1 MQIYWINKDEIKLVF
16 KNKVEILTPDR
27 LITKYGNNN
36 KIMSQIK
43 DLLKNPKDEFLI
55 IYDKILTESVYD
67 EKYAT
72 LEKIKDGKMGLSAYE
87 VMIKNIMRTKKDK
100 KGICQAY
107 AMRIQDELD
116 NLKIENYIIVTNEND
131 YYHYA
136 NLMIVKNK
144 MLVADLA
151 QDLID
156 KEIFKDQN
164 EDDCIVRAKKY
175 CIPLN
180 EYLEENKVSYIQ
192 ERIKDNGKKLHELY
206 LEPIKSFV
214 INYALKHDEFNLN

>member
-16 KNKVEILTPDR
+16 KDKVEVLTPDR
-27 LITKYGNNN
+27 LINKYGEDS
-36 KIMSQIK
+36 KVMSEIK

-87 VMIKNIMRTKKDK
+87 IMIKNIMRTKKDK
-100 KGICQAY
+100 KGVCQTY
-107 AMRIQDELD
+107 AMRVKDELD
-116 NLKIENYIIVTNEND
+116 NLKIENYIIVSHEND

-156 KEIFKDQN
+156 KEVYKDQAD
-164 EDDCIVRAKKY
+164 EDYIVRAKKY

-180 EYLEENKVSYIQ
+180 EYLEENEVSYIQ
-192 ERIKDNGKKLHELY
+192 ENIKDNGKTIQELY